1 MPVRRKI
8 HAGQVYLGKEIL
20 NALGIKDGDE
30 VELEVKEGKV
40 VIRPVKVIDKDTL
53 DLIRLLREVKTSGS
67 REDYF
72 EEYDYED
79 VGGWKN

>member
-1 MPVRRKI
+1 M
-8 HAGQVYLGKEIL
+8 YLGKEIL

>member
-1 MPVRRKI
+1 LPVRRKI
-8 HAGQVYLGKEIL
+8 HAGQVYLGREIL

-40 VIRPVKVIDKDTL
+40 VIRPVKDIDENTL

-79 VGGWKN
+79 IGG

>member
-30 VELEVKEGKV
+30 VELEVREGKV

-79 VGGWKN
+79 IGGWKN

>member
-8 HAGQVYLGKEIL
+8 HAGQVYLGREIL

-40 VIRPVKVIDKDTL
+40 VIKPVKVIDKDTL

-79 VGGWKN
+79 IGGWKN

>member
-8 HAGQVYLGKEIL
+8 HAGQVYLGREIL

-40 VIRPVKVIDKDTL
+40 VIRPVKDIDENTL

-79 VGGWKN
+79 IGG

>member
-53 DLIRLLREVKTSGS
+53 DLIRLLREVKTRGS

-79 VGGWKN
+79 VGG

>member
-1 MPVRRKI
+1 M
-8 HAGQVYLGKEIL
+8 HAGQVYLGKEVI

-30 VELEVKEGKV
+30 VELEVRGGEV
-40 VIRPVKVIDKDTL
+40 VIKPVKALDKKTL
-53 DLIRLLREVKTSGS
+53 ELMRMLKEARAGGG

-79 VGGWKN
+79 VGG

>member
-1 MPVRRKI
+1 MPIRRKV
-8 HAGQVYLGKEIL
+8 HAGQVYLGKEII

-30 VELEVKEGKV
+30 VELEVRGGEV
-40 VIRPVKVIDKDTL
+40 IIRPAKAIDKKTL
-53 DLIRLLREVKTSGS
+53 ELMRLLKEARAGGN

-79 VGGWKN
+79 VGG

>member
-1 MPVRRKI
+1 LPVRRKI

-30 VELEVKEGKV
+30 VELEVREGKV

-79 VGGWKN
+79 IGGWKN

>member
-53 DLIRLLREVKTSGS
+53 DLIRLLREVKTRGS

>member
-1 MPVRRKI
+1 MPIRRRV

-20 NALGIKDGDE
+20 DALGLREGDE
-30 VELEVKEGKV
+30 VELEVKGDEV
-40 VIRPVKVIDKDTL
+40 VVRPVKTVDKDTL
-53 DLIRLLREVKTSGS
+53 ELVRLLREAKIGGG

-79 VGGWKN
+79 VGGRS

>member
-30 VELEVKEGKV
+30 VELEVREGKV

>member
-1 MPVRRKI
+1 LPVRRKI

-30 VELEVKEGKV
+30 VELEVREGKV

>member
-40 VIRPVKVIDKDTL
+40 VIRPVKDIDENTL

-79 VGGWKN
+79 IGG

>member
-1 MPVRRKI
+1 LPVRRKI

-53 DLIRLLREVKTSGS
+53 DLIRLLREVKTRGS